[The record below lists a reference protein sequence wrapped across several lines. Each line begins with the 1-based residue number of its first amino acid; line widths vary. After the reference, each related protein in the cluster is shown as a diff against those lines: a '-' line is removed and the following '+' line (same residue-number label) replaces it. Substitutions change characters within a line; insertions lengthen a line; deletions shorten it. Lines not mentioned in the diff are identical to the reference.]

1 MKNGTCGI
9 FSSIKKGEILNGGK
23 KSVAPCIRY
32 CFTKKCPKGF
42 PAQNSRSVWMNNPR
56 GQSLNDS
63 QIPTGAPLELQAALS
78 LAPSCALLGW
88 ARLTLKEPI
97 AGWSI
102 ASGSQGD
109 FGTVPFN
116 SCCCA
121 LKVHRGSAQAQS
133 FLKTPWAVSCTHGL
147 MEPLRPE
154 WTDCNDSIRTD
165 PISMT
170 LSHTIPLTLELLPPQ
185 WQIIISFK
193 KGKGN

>member
-1 MKNGTCGI
+1 MKYSTCGI
-9 FSSIKKGEILNGGK
+9 FSSIKKGEILNSGK
-23 KSVAPCIRY
+23 KSVTACICY

-42 PAQNSRSVWMNNPR
+42 PAQNSRSVWMNTPW

-63 QIPTGAPLELQAALS
+63 QIPTGVSLELQAALS
-78 LAPSCALLGW
+78 LTQLCSAGMG
-88 ARLTLKEPI
+88 RLSLKEPI
-97 AGWSI
+97 AGCSV

-109 FGTVPFN
+109 FGAVPFN
-116 SCCCA
+116 LCCWRCTEA
-121 LKVHRGSAQAQS
+121 QHR
-133 FLKTPWAVSCTHGL
+133 LLRTPWAVSCTRGL

-154 WTDCNDSIRTD
+154 WTGCNDSIPTD